1 MYTHIDTSALSYFKV
16 PSMLSTSLN
25 AEALQ
30 YLQGYLQAASVTLL
44 WIA

>member
-1 MYTHIDTSALSYFKV
+1 MWLCAFVVQV

-30 YLQGYLQAASVTLL
+30 FLQGYLQAAAVQLV
-44 WIA
+44 